1 MFLSF
6 PGTIEE
12 FTHVTKSKFLRL
24 VSPGPLRL
32 DVFQLRCVG
41 SPAADGN
48 QQVQAADPPGL
59 AQLSEADR
67 KLAKAQKNCPVSGE
81 PLGGMGKPI
90 KLSVKSRTVF
100 LCCNGCKAEFLA
112 HTDKYLKKLD
122 QSK

>member
-1 MFLSF
+1 MSRKASFSALLALGLFGWMFSSCGASD
-6 PGTIEE
+6 P
-12 FTHVTKSKFLRL
+12 
-24 VSPGPLRL
+24 
-32 DVFQLRCVG
+32 
-41 SPAADGN
+41 PAADGN